1 MLKITTRTDA
11 TGTSLELEGSLAGA
25 WVQELEDCWRK
36 LANAGP
42 PVRVMVCA
50 VTFIDDK
57 GKALLIEMHQHGAE
71 LVAEGCMNNAIVEEI
86 KQGGQ
91 HE

>member
-1 MLKITTRTDA
+1 VLKISTRTDA
-11 TGTSLELEGSLAGA
+11 TTTIFELEGRLAGA

-36 LANAGP
+36 AANSER

-57 GKALLIEMHQHGAE
+57 GKALLTEMHQHGAE
-71 LVAEGCMNNAIVEEI
+71 LVAEGCMNSAIVEEI
-86 KQGGQ
+86 KQGGRR
-91 HE
+91 